1 MKADLFI
8 CLVVGGS
15 GGEGRRLEDLD
26 LQPEVDYVLRVLGAA
41 LVAALVTQLS
51 LHNTRHRTTANR

>member
-1 MKADLFI
+1 M
-8 CLVVGGS
+8 VGGS
-15 GGEGRRLEDLD
+15 GGEGRGLEDLD

-51 LHNTRHRTTANR
+51 LQNTRQRPQPKDESQK